1 MSAARG
7 ELPGL
12 QAERTLLA
20 WERTALGLLANGA
33 LLMLRG
39 TEGAGLAILLPA
51 GGALAL
57 AVLAAVV
64 GLWRRRRIAHSLL
77 DGSDHP
83 ETVPAPATE
92 VLLLGAGVTALSVLA
107 IAIILT

>member
-1 MSAARG
+1 MSVARS

-39 TEGAGLAILLPA
+39 TESAGIGVLIPA

-57 AVLAAVV
+57 ALLAAII
-64 GLWRRRRIAHSLL
+64 GLVRRHRIAHSLL
-77 DGSDHP
+77 NGSP
-83 ETVPAPATE
+83 RPGTVPAPETE

-107 IAIILT
+107 IVIILT